1 MAYLAFIGRRLWQLL
16 PVLFGI
22 TLVVFFM
29 IHLIPGD
36 PASTLLGN
44 RSTPQA
50 VAALRTQFGLD
61 QPLYQQ
67 YLGFLGRVVRGD
79 LGSSF
84 VYKSPVRGLV
94 EGRISATLWLLGAG
108 ALFSLLL
115 SVPLAVLAASR
126 KGAARDQAVRVVP
139 LIGLGMPTVWVGLM
153 LQLFFALRLGWFP
166 VSGFGASFT
175 EHAQS
180 IVLPALT
187 VAVALAPILVRSLR
201 TSLLDVLDSD
211 YVLTARA
218 KGISRSRLLVRH
230 ALRNA
235 AVSSVTVLGVNIA
248 YLVGATVI
256 VERVFALPGLGTLML
271 ESIYSRDFP
280 VVQGVVI
287 VIAVLVVIVNLVT
300 DLAHA
305 SLDPRVGVEA

>member
-1 MAYLAFIGRRLWQLL
+1 MAYLAFIGKRLWQLL

-50 VAALRTQFGLD
+50 VHALRTQFGLD
-61 QPLYQQ
+61 KPLYRQ
-67 YLGFLGRVVRGD
+67 YLDFLGRLARGD

-94 EGRISATLWLLGAG
+94 EGRISSTLWLLGMG

-115 SVPLAVLAASR
+115 SVPLAVLAATR
-126 KGAARDQAVRVVP
+126 KNGARDQAVRVVP
-139 LIGLGMPTVWVGLM
+139 LIGLGMPAVWVGLM
-153 LQLFFALRLGWFP
+153 LQLLFALRLGWFP
-166 VSGFGASFT
+166 VSGFGATTS
-175 EHAQS
+175 EHLQS
-180 IVLPALT
+180 VVLPALT

-218 KGISRSRLLVRH
+218 KGIGRGRLLLRH

-235 AVSSVTVLGVNIA
+235 AVSSVVVLGVNIA

-280 VVQGVVI
+280 VVQAVVI
-287 VIAVLVVIVNLVT
+287 VIAVLVVLVNLAT
-300 DLAHA
+300 DVAHA
-305 SLDPRVGVEA
+305 ALDPRVGVEG

>member
-175 EHAQS
+175 EHVQS

-287 VIAVLVVIVNLVT
+287 VIAVLVVIVNLAT

>member
-1 MAYLAFIGRRLWQLL
+1 MAYLAFIGKRLWQLL

-36 PASTLLGN
+36 PASTLLGTH
-44 RSTPQA
+44 STPQA
-50 VAALRTQFGLD
+50 VAALRQQFGLD
-61 QPLYQQ
+61 EPLYRQ
-67 YLGFLGRVVRGD
+67 YLDFLGRVVHGD

-84 VYKSPVRGLV
+84 VYKTPVRDLV
-94 EGRISATLWLLGAG
+94 SGRLSSTLWLLGTG

-126 KGAARDQAVRVVP
+126 KDAFRDQAVRVVP
-139 LIGLGMPTVWVGLM
+139 LIGLGMPAVWVGLM
-153 LQLFFALRLGWFP
+153 LQLFFALKLGLFP
-166 VSGFGASFT
+166 VSGFGST
-175 EHAQS
+175 VSEHVRS
-180 IVLPALT
+180 IVLPGLT

-201 TSLLDVLDSD
+201 TSLLEVLDSD

-218 KGISRSRLLVRH
+218 KGISRSRLLLHH

-271 ESIYSRDFP
+271 DSIYSRDFP

-287 VIAVLVVIVNLVT
+287 VIAVLVVLVNLAT
-300 DLAHA
+300 DLTHA
-305 SLDPRVGVEA
+305 SLDPRVGVEG

>member
-61 QPLYQQ
+61 QPLYRQ

-175 EHAQS
+175 EHVQS

-287 VIAVLVVIVNLVT
+287 VIAVLVVIVNLAT

>member
-166 VSGFGASFT
+166 VSGFGTSFT

>member
-1 MAYLAFIGRRLWQLL
+1 VAYLAFIGKRLWQLL

-50 VAALRTQFGLD
+50 VHALRTQFGLD
-61 QPLYQQ
+61 KPLYRQ
-67 YLGFLGRVVRGD
+67 YLDFLGRLARGD

-94 EGRISATLWLLGAG
+94 EGRISSTLWLLGMG

-115 SVPLAVLAASR
+115 SVPLAVLAATR
-126 KGAARDQAVRVVP
+126 KNGARDQAVRVVP
-139 LIGLGMPTVWVGLM
+139 LIGLGMPAVWVGLM
-153 LQLFFALRLGWFP
+153 LQLLFALRLGWFP
-166 VSGFGASFT
+166 VSGFGATTS
-175 EHAQS
+175 EHLQS
-180 IVLPALT
+180 VVLPALT

-218 KGISRSRLLVRH
+218 KGIGRGRLLLRH

-235 AVSSVTVLGVNIA
+235 AVSSVVVLGVNIA

-280 VVQGVVI
+280 VVQAVVI
-287 VIAVLVVIVNLVT
+287 VIAVLVVLVNLAT
-300 DLAHA
+300 DVAHA
-305 SLDPRVGVEA
+305 ALDPRVGVEG

>member
-1 MAYLAFIGRRLWQLL
+1 MAYLAFIGKRLWQLL

-44 RSTPQA
+44 RSTPHA
-50 VAALRTQFGLD
+50 VHALRTQFGLD
-61 QPLYQQ
+61 KPLYRQ
-67 YLGFLGRVVRGD
+67 YLDFLGRLARGD

-94 EGRISATLWLLGAG
+94 EGRISSTLWLLGMG

-115 SVPLAVLAASR
+115 SVPLAVLAATR
-126 KGAARDQAVRVVP
+126 KNGARDQAVRVVP
-139 LIGLGMPTVWVGLM
+139 LIGLGMPAVWVGLM
-153 LQLFFALRLGWFP
+153 LQLLFALRLGWFP
-166 VSGFGASFT
+166 VSGFGATTS
-175 EHAQS
+175 EHLQS
-180 IVLPALT
+180 VVLPALT

-218 KGISRSRLLVRH
+218 KGIGRGRLLLRH

-235 AVSSVTVLGVNIA
+235 AVSSVVVLGVNIA

-280 VVQGVVI
+280 VVQAVVI
-287 VIAVLVVIVNLVT
+287 VIAVLVVLVNLAT
-300 DLAHA
+300 DVAHA
-305 SLDPRVGVEA
+305 ALDPRVGVEG

>member
-22 TLVVFFM
+22 TLVVFLM

-50 VAALRTQFGLD
+50 VAALRSQFGLD
-61 QPLYQQ
+61 EPLYRQ
-67 YLGFLGRVVRGD
+67 YLDFLGRVVHGD

-84 VYKSPVRGLV
+84 VYKSPVRDLV
-94 EGRISATLWLLGAG
+94 QGRISATLWLLGVG

-126 KGAARDQAVRVVP
+126 KGGARDQAVRVVP
-139 LIGLGMPTVWVGLM
+139 LIGLGMPAVWVGLM

-166 VSGFGASFT
+166 VSGFGATFV
-175 EHAQS
+175 EHARS
-180 IVLPALT
+180 IVLPAAT

-201 TSLLDVLDSD
+201 TSLLEVLDSD

-287 VIAVLVVIVNLVT
+287 VIAVLVVLVNLAT

>member
-1 MAYLAFIGRRLWQLL
+1 MAYLAFIGKRLWQLL

-50 VAALRTQFGLD
+50 VHALRTQFGLD
-61 QPLYQQ
+61 KPLYRQ
-67 YLGFLGRVVRGD
+67 YLDFLGRLARGD

-94 EGRISATLWLLGAG
+94 EGRISSTLWLLGMG

-115 SVPLAVLAASR
+115 SVPLAVLAATR
-126 KGAARDQAVRVVP
+126 KNSARDQAVRVVP
-139 LIGLGMPTVWVGLM
+139 LIGLGMPAVWVGLM
-153 LQLFFALRLGWFP
+153 LQLLFALRLGWFP
-166 VSGFGASFT
+166 VSGFGATTS
-175 EHAQS
+175 EHLQS
-180 IVLPALT
+180 VVLPALT

-218 KGISRSRLLVRH
+218 KGIGRGRLLLRH

-235 AVSSVTVLGVNIA
+235 AVSSVVVLGVNIA

-280 VVQGVVI
+280 VVQAVVI
-287 VIAVLVVIVNLVT
+287 VIAVLVVLVNLAT
-300 DLAHA
+300 DVAHA
-305 SLDPRVGVEA
+305 ALDPRVGVEG

>member
-44 RSTPQA
+44 RSTPEA
-50 VAALRTQFGLD
+50 VAALRQQFGLD
-61 QPLYQQ
+61 QPLYRQ
-67 YLGFLGRVVRGD
+67 YLDFLGRILHGD
-79 LGSSF
+79 LGTSF
-84 VYKSPVRGLV
+84 VYKSGVGGLV
-94 EGRISATLWLLGAG
+94 QGRISATLWLLGAG
-108 ALFSLLL
+108 ALFSVLI

-126 KGAARDQAVRVVP
+126 KNGVADQAVRVVP
-139 LIGLGMPTVWVGLM
+139 LIGLGMPAVWVGLM
-153 LQLFFALRLGWFP
+153 LQLLLSLKLGWFP
-166 VSGFGASFT
+166 VSGFGTTVT
-175 EHAQS
+175 EHFRS

-201 TSLLDVLDSD
+201 TSLIDVLDSD

-218 KGISRSRLLVRH
+218 KGISRSRLLLRH

-256 VERVFALPGLGTLML
+256 VERVFALPGLGSLLL

-287 VIAVLVVIVNLVT
+287 VVAVLVVLINLAT

-305 SLDPRVGVEA
+305 SLDPRVGVER

>member
-1 MAYLAFIGRRLWQLL
+1 VAYLAFIGRRLWQLL

>member
-1 MAYLAFIGRRLWQLL
+1 VAYLAFIGKRLWQLL

-50 VAALRTQFGLD
+50 VHALRTQFGLD
-61 QPLYQQ
+61 KPLYRQ
-67 YLGFLGRVVRGD
+67 YLDFLGRLARGD

-94 EGRISATLWLLGAG
+94 EGRISSTLWLLGMG

-115 SVPLAVLAASR
+115 SVPLAVLAATR
-126 KGAARDQAVRVVP
+126 KNSARDQAVRVVP
-139 LIGLGMPTVWVGLM
+139 LIGLGMPAVWVGLM
-153 LQLFFALRLGWFP
+153 LQLLFALRLGWFP
-166 VSGFGASFT
+166 VSGFGATTS
-175 EHAQS
+175 EHLQS
-180 IVLPALT
+180 VVLPALT

-218 KGISRSRLLVRH
+218 KGIGRGRLLLRH

-235 AVSSVTVLGVNIA
+235 AVSSVVVLGVNIA

-280 VVQGVVI
+280 VVQAVVI
-287 VIAVLVVIVNLVT
+287 VIAVLVVLVNLAT
-300 DLAHA
+300 DVAHA
-305 SLDPRVGVEA
+305 ALDPRVGVEG

>member
-36 PASTLLGN
+36 PAATLLGN

-61 QPLYQQ
+61 EPIYRQ
-67 YLGFLGRVVRGD
+67 YLHFLGHILHGD

-94 EGRISATLWLLGAG
+94 EGRISATLWLLGMG

-126 KGAARDQAVRVVP
+126 KDAVRDQAVRVVP

-153 LQLFFALRLGWFP
+153 LQLFFSLRLGLFP
-166 VSGFGASFT
+166 VSGFGST
-175 EHAQS
+175 VGEHLRS
-180 IVLPALT
+180 IVLPAAT

-218 KGISRSRLLVRH
+218 KGISRSRLLLRH

-271 ESIYSRDFP
+271 DSIYSRDFP

-287 VIAVLVVIVNLVT
+287 VIAVLVVLVNLAT

-305 SLDPRVGVEA
+305 SLDPRVGVEG

>member
-1 MAYLAFIGRRLWQLL
+1 MAHLAFIGKRLWQLL

-36 PASTLLGN
+36 PAATLLGN

-50 VAALRTQFGLD
+50 VAALRQQFGLD
-61 QPLYQQ
+61 EPLYRQ
-67 YLGFLGRVVRGD
+67 YLDFLGRIAHGD

-94 EGRISATLWLLGAG
+94 EGRISSTLWLLAAG

-126 KGAARDQAVRVVP
+126 KDAVRDQAVRIVP
-139 LIGLGMPTVWVGLM
+139 LIGLGMPAVWVGLM
-153 LQLFFALRLGWFP
+153 LQLFFALKLGLFP
-166 VSGFGASFT
+166 VSGFGT
-175 EHAQS
+175 TVVEHAKS
-180 IVLPALT
+180 IVLPATT

-218 KGISRSRLLVRH
+218 KGISRSRLLLHH

-271 ESIYSRDFP
+271 DSIYSRDFP

-287 VIAVLVVIVNLVT
+287 VIAVLVVLVNLAT

-305 SLDPRVGVEA
+305 SLDPRVGVER

>member
-1 MAYLAFIGRRLWQLL
+1 MAQFAFIGKRLWQLL

-36 PASTLLGN
+36 PAATLLGN

-50 VAALRTQFGLD
+50 VAALRQQFGLD
-61 QPLYQQ
+61 EPLYRQ
-67 YLGFLGRVVRGD
+67 YLDFLGRVVQGD

-84 VYKSPVRGLV
+84 VYKSSVRGLV
-94 EGRISATLWLLGAG
+94 AGRISATLWLLAVG

-126 KGAARDQAVRVVP
+126 KDAARDQAVRIVP
-139 LIGLGMPTVWVGLM
+139 LIGLGMPAVWVGLM
-153 LQLFFALRLGWFP
+153 LQLFFALKLGLFP
-166 VSGFGASFT
+166 VSGFGGTFA

-180 IVLPALT
+180 IVLPAAT

-218 KGISRSRLLVRH
+218 KGISRSRLLLHH

-271 ESIYSRDFP
+271 DSIYSRDFP

-287 VIAVLVVIVNLVT
+287 VIAVLVVLVNLAT

-305 SLDPRVGVEA
+305 SLDPRVGVEG